1 VFTTTGTDSRVLI
14 VILVAL
20 TAAAVARWYG
30 TAARAWSFAVYYLGY
45 RVLSVQLSCGTLA
58 VSGVPI
64 VVKYAAG

>member
-1 VFTTTGTDSRVLI
+1 VLTTTGTDSRVLI

-20 TAAAVARWYG
+20 TAAVARWHG

-45 RVLSVQLSCGTLA
+45 RVLSVQLSCGSLA
-58 VSGVPI
+58 VSGMPI